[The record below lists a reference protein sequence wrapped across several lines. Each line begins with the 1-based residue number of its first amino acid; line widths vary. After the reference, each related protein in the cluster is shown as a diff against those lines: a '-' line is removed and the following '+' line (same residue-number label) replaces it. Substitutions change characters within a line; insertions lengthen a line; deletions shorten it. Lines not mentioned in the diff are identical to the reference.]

1 MDARFQSAFSA
12 GKDTSSR
19 DSCFLG
25 KEKKERCKKS
35 GIRSLATFP
44 FEVDVRNYFFVFLA
58 AAASFNSLFLAAN
71 LARNFST
78 RPASTIRV

>member
-35 GIRSLATFP
+35 GIRSLATLP
-44 FEVDVRNYFFVFLA
+44 FEVGDRNYRQRRKA
-58 AAASFNSLFLAAN
+58 PSFRAW
-71 LARNFST
+71 
-78 RPASTIRV
+78 I